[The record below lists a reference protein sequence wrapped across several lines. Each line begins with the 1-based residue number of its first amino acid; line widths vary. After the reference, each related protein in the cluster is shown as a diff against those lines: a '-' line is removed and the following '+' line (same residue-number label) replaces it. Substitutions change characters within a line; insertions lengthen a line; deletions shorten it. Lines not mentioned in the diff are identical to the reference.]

1 MWTSEELSYIND
13 MLSFAVSPQ
22 EVIIKH
28 IRVENDVVSHIN
40 FTENLGRL
48 VLYDLEMSD
57 GDVALLASS
66 IRQAP
71 NMYSLKV
78 SRCPFHGSVRILA
91 ASLRHVPLL
100 TYLTLSRVRMHDREC
115 SRLASSLKHV
125 PRLTVLDLSH
135 NPLGKGITDLARQL
149 YRIPDLQHLNI
160 EKTRTGQKE
169 AKALAQELRSVP
181 RLQTIQLG
189 FNPIGK
195 GVGDLVRSLHYLE
208 ELLQVDLKD
217 VKLSREEV
225 DAISDAQRGIY
236 ITSYHVCFSFL
247 RVVS

>member
-1 MWTSEELSYIND
+1 MSLFREERGTLLSSLKVTVLSLVREIEVFVMWTSEELSYIND
-13 MLSFAVSPQ
+13 MSVAVSPQ
-22 EVIIKH
+22 DVVIKR

-40 FTENLGRL
+40 FTENLCRL

-57 GDVALLASS
+57 GDIALLASS

-78 SRCPFHGSVRILA
+78 SRCPLHGSVRILA

-100 TYLTLSRVRMHDREC
+100 TYLTLSRVRMDDREC

-195 GVGDLVRSLHYLE
+195 GVGDLVRSLH
-208 ELLQVDLKD
+208 
-217 VKLSREEV
+217 
-225 DAISDAQRGIY
+225 
-236 ITSYHVCFSFL
+236 
-247 RVVS
+247 